1 MSLPSTPAVSPSAI
15 QLGGADLFDLAVIKK
30 YDKAGP
36 RYTSYPTAP
45 MFHTG
50 INAEDYAATLQRVAT
65 DDAPLSL
72 YIHIPFCNT
81 VCYYCGCSK
90 IVTRKY
96 ERAAPYLELLLQ
108 EIDKVADQLMDA
120 DGNACQRPVTQLHFG
135 GGTPTFM
142 NNDQMRAIMNKLR
155 ERFNFVAK
163 DDGEFSIEID
173 PRECDADTVRVLQ
186 EIGLNRMSMGVQD
199 FDPIVQKAVN
209 RIQSKEETL
218 RVLNEARQHG
228 FESMNI
234 DLMYGLPYQTVETF
248 NRTLDTIIDFSPD
261 RIALFNYAHLPKMF
275 MPQRRIDEEKLPSP
289 QEKLNILEHSINK
302 LLDAGYVFIGMDHF
316 AKPDD
321 ELTIAQQEGK
331 LYRNF
336 QGYSTQADCDLI
348 GLGITSIGYV
358 GGGFFQNKKE
368 MDAYAEAVEAAEFPV
383 FRGYIL
389 SDEDHLRRQV
399 IMRLMCD
406 FALDYSQ
413 FEREFGINFKEH
425 FADGLADLQE
435 MQSDTLV
442 ELRND
447 GLTVLPAGRLLIRN
461 VAMVFD
467 EYLQKKKEGTNFSK
481 VI

>member
-1 MSLPSTPAVSPSAI
+1 MSHSLHDQSAS
-15 QLGGADLFDLAVIKK
+15 QLGGANLFNLEIIKK

-45 MFHTG
+45 MFHSG
-50 INAEDYAATLQRVAT
+50 INAEDYNTTLQRVAS

-81 VCYYCGCSK
+81 VCYYCGCNK
-90 IVTRKY
+90 IVTKQY
-96 ERAAPYLELLLQ
+96 HRAEPYLELLLK
-108 EIDKVADQLMDA
+108 EIDRVADSLKDNS
-120 DGNACQRPVTQLHFG
+120 GNDCQRPVTQLHFG

-142 NNDQMRAIMNKLR
+142 NNDQMRSIMAKLR
-155 ERFNFVAK
+155 SRFQFVAK
-163 DDGEFSIEID
+163 NDGEFSIEID
-173 PRECDADTVRVLQ
+173 PRECDENTVSVLE

-218 RVLNEARQHG
+218 RVLNEAREHG

-234 DLMYGLPYQTVETF
+234 DLMYGLPHQTVETF
-248 NRTLDTIIDFSPD
+248 DATLKTIIEFSPD

-275 MPQRRIDEEKLPSP
+275 MPQRRIDEAAIPSP
-289 QEKLNILEHSINK
+289 QEKLNILEHSINT
-302 LLDAGYVFIGMDHF
+302 LLAAGYVFIGMDHF

-321 ELTIAQQEGK
+321 ELTIAQREGK

-336 QGYSTQADCDLI
+336 QGYSTQAECDLI
-348 GLGITSIGYV
+348 GLGITSIGYI
-358 GGGFFQNKKE
+358 GGGFFQNEKV
-368 MDAYAEAVEAAEFPV
+368 MDQYSACVDQNEFPV

-406 FALDYSQ
+406 FSLSYKH
-413 FEREFGINFKEH
+413 FEMEFNIDFKQH
-425 FADGLADLQE
+425 FSDGLADLQE
-435 MQSDTLV
+435 MADDQLI
-442 ELRND
+442 ELRDD

-461 VAMVFD
+461 IAMVFD
-467 EYLQKKKEGTNFSK
+467 EYLQKKKEGNSFSK

>member
-1 MSLPSTPAVSPSAI
+1 MTSTVTDIGAS
-15 QLGGADLFDLAVIKK
+15 QLGGANLFNLEIIKK

-50 INAEDYAATLQRVAT
+50 IGAEDYSKTLARVAS

-81 VCYYCGCSK
+81 VCYYCGCNK
-90 IVTRKY
+90 IVTKQY
-96 ERAAPYLELLLQ
+96 QRAEPYLELLLK
-108 EIDKVADQLMDA
+108 EIDRIADSMRDA
-120 DGNACQRPVTQLHFG
+120 DGNDCQRPVTQLHFG

-142 NNDQMRAIMNKLR
+142 NNDQMRTIMAKLR
-155 ERFNFVAK
+155 SRFQFVAK

-173 PRECDADTVRVLQ
+173 PRECDEDTVAVLE

-209 RIQSKEETL
+209 RIQSKEETM
-218 RVLNEARQHG
+218 RVLSEAREHG

-234 DLMYGLPYQTVETF
+234 DLMYGLPHQTVETF
-248 NRTLDTIIDFSPD
+248 DATLKTIIEFSPD
-261 RIALFNYAHLPKMF
+261 RIALFNYAHMPHMF
-275 MPQRRIDEEKLPSP
+275 MPQRRIDEEAIPTP
-289 QEKLNILEHSINK
+289 QEKLNILEHSINT

-316 AKPDD
+316 AKPED
-321 ELTIAQQEGK
+321 ELTIAQREGK

-348 GLGITSIGYV
+348 GLGLTSIGYI
-358 GGGFFQNKKE
+358 GGGFFQNEKE
-368 MDAYAEAVEAAEFPV
+368 MDAYAAEVEADEFAV

-406 FALDYSQ
+406 FALTYEP
-413 FEREFGINFKEH
+413 FETEFNINFKEH

-435 MQSDTLV
+435 MVTDKLV
-442 ELRND
+442 ELRDD

-461 VAMVFD
+461 IAMVFD
-467 EYLQKKKEGTNFSK
+467 EYLQKKKEGSNFSK

>member
-1 MSLPSTPAVSPSAI
+1 MTNKYRDNSAS

-50 INAEDYAATLQRVAT
+50 IGSADYAATLKRVA
-65 DDAPLSL
+65 DDNAPLSL

-90 IVTRKY
+90 IVTKKY
-96 ERAAPYLELLLQ
+96 ERAAAYLELLLK
-108 EIDKVADQLMDA
+108 EIDRVADTM
-120 DGNACQRPVTQLHFG
+120 GNTSRPVTQLHFG

-142 NNDQMRAIMNKLR
+142 SNDQMRVIMIRLR

-163 DDGEFSIEID
+163 DEGEFSIEID
-173 PRECDADTVRVLQ
+173 PRECDEDTVRVLQ

-209 RIQSKEETL
+209 RIQSKDETL
-218 RVLNEARQHG
+218 RVLNEARAHG
-228 FESMNI
+228 FKSMNI
-234 DLMYGLPYQTVETF
+234 DLMYGLPHQTVETF
-248 NRTLDTIIDFSPD
+248 DTTLDTIIEFSPD
-261 RIALFNYAHLPKMF
+261 RIALFNYAHLPHMF
-275 MPQRRIDEEKLPSP
+275 MPQRRIDESALPSA

-302 LLDAGYVFIGMDHF
+302 LLAAGYVFIGMDHF
-316 AKPDD
+316 AKPED
-321 ELTIAQQEGK
+321 ELTIAQQNGK

-336 QGYSTQADCDLI
+336 QGYSTQAECDLI
-348 GLGITSIGYV
+348 GLGVTSIGYV
-358 GGGFFQNKKE
+358 GGGFFQNEKE
-368 MDAYAEAVEAAEFPV
+368 MDAYAAAVDGDAFAV

-406 FALDYSQ
+406 FSLDYSL
-413 FEREFGINFKEH
+413 FEDKFGINFREH
-425 FADGLADLQE
+425 FADGIRDLDEMAADN
-435 MQSDTLV
+435 LV

-467 EYLQKKKEGTNFSK
+467 EYLQKKKEGTSFSK

>member
-1 MSLPSTPAVSPSAI
+1 MSVTPADSAS
-15 QLGGADLFDLAVIKK
+15 QLGGADLFDLDIIKK

-45 MFHTG
+45 MFHAG
-50 INAEDYAATLQRVAT
+50 IGADDYAATLARVAS

-81 VCYYCGCSK
+81 VCYYCGCNK
-90 IVTRKY
+90 IVTKQY
-96 ERAAPYLELLLQ
+96 DRAAPYLELLLR
-108 EIDKVADQLMDA
+108 EIDLVADRMRDA
-120 DGNACQRPVTQLHFG
+120 DGNACRRPVTQLHFG

-142 NNDQMRAIMNKLR
+142 SNEQMRAIMEKLR
-155 ERFNFVAK
+155 SRFQFVAK
-163 DDGEFSIEID
+163 DEGEFSIEID
-173 PRECDADTVRVLQ
+173 PRECDADTVRVLE

-199 FDPIVQKAVN
+199 FDPVVQKAVN

-218 RVLNEARQHG
+218 RVLNEARARG

-234 DLMYGLPYQTVETF
+234 DLMYGLPHQTVETF
-248 NRTLDTIIDFSPD
+248 DATLNTIIDFSPD
-261 RIALFNYAHLPKMF
+261 RIALFNYAHLPHMF
-275 MPQRRIDEEKLPSP
+275 MPQRRIDEAALPSP
-289 QEKLNILEHSINK
+289 QEKLNILEHSINT
-302 LLDAGYVFIGMDHF
+302 LLEAGYVFIGMDHF

-321 ELTIAQQEGK
+321 ELTIAQQQGK

-348 GLGITSIGYV
+348 GFGVTSIGYV
-358 GGGFFQNKKE
+358 GGGFFQNRKE
-368 MDAYAEAVEAAEFPV
+368 MDAYAEAVEAGVFPV

-406 FALDYSQ
+406 FSLDYSQ
-413 FEREFGINFKEH
+413 FEHEFGIDFKTH
-425 FADGLADLQE
+425 FADGLAALRE
-435 MQSDTLV
+435 MSADGLV
-442 ELRND
+442 ELRDD
-447 GLTVLPAGRLLIRN
+447 GLSVLPAGRLLIRN

-467 EYLQKKKEGTNFSK
+467 EYLRRKNESGSFSK
-481 VI
+481 TI

>member
-1 MSLPSTPAVSPSAI
+1 MTLNSTTYASR
-15 QLGGADLFDLAVIKK
+15 LDGADLFDLNVIKK

-45 MFHTG
+45 MFHAG
-50 INAEDYAATLQRVAT
+50 IGADDYAATLKRVAG

-81 VCYYCGCSK
+81 VCYYCGCNK
-90 IVTRKY
+90 IVTKQY
-96 ERAAPYLELLLQ
+96 HRAEPYLELLLQ
-108 EIDKVADQLMDA
+108 EIDKVADSLQDA
-120 DGNACQRPVTQLHFG
+120 NGEACKRPVTQLHFG

-142 NNDQMRAIMNKLR
+142 NNDQMRTIMDKLR
-155 ERFNFVAK
+155 HRFHFVAK
-163 DDGEFSIEID
+163 DEGEFSIEID
-173 PRECDADTVRVLQ
+173 PRECDEDTVRVLE

-209 RIQSKEETL
+209 RIQSKAETL

-234 DLMYGLPYQTVETF
+234 DLMYGLPHQTVDTF
-248 NRTLDTIIDFSPD
+248 NATLDTIIEFSPD
-261 RIALFNYAHLPKMF
+261 RIALFNYAHLPHMF
-275 MPQRRIDEEKLPSP
+275 MPQRRIDEAALPSP

-321 ELTIAQQEGK
+321 ELTIAQREGK

-358 GGGFFQNKKE
+358 GGGFFQNRKE
-368 MDAYAEAVEAAEFPV
+368 MDAYAEAVQAGKFPV

-389 SDEDHLRRQV
+389 SNEDHLRRQV

-406 FALDYSQ
+406 FALDYRQ
-413 FEREFGINFKEH
+413 FERDYNIVFRQH

-435 MQSDTLV
+435 MQADKLV
-442 ELRND
+442 ELRHD

-461 VAMVFD
+461 IAMVFD
-467 EYLQKKKEGTNFSK
+467 AYLQKKKEGSNFSK

>member
-1 MSLPSTPAVSPSAI
+1 MVQKPAKGASR
-15 QLGGADLFDLAVIKK
+15 LGGADLFDLGMIKK

-45 MFHTG
+45 MFHAG
-50 INAEDYAATLQRVAT
+50 IGAEDYTATLKRVA
-65 DDAPLSL
+65 DDETPLSL

-81 VCYYCGCSK
+81 VCYYCGCNK
-90 IVTRKY
+90 IVTKQY
-96 ERAAPYLELLLQ
+96 ERAAPYLELLLK
-108 EIDKVADQLMDA
+108 EINQVADSLKDA
-120 DGNACQRPVTQLHFG
+120 DGNDCKRPVTQLHFG

-142 NNDQMRAIMNKLR
+142 SNDQMRILMAKFR
-155 ERFNFVAK
+155 ERFNFVSR

-173 PRECDADTVRVLQ
+173 PRECDENTVAVLQ
-186 EIGLNRMSMGVQD
+186 QIGLNRMSMGVQD

-209 RIQSKEETL
+209 RIQSKEETM
-218 RVLNEARQHG
+218 RVLQEARRHG

-234 DLMYGLPYQTVETF
+234 DLMYGLPHQTVETF
-248 NRTLDTIIDFSPD
+248 DRTLNTIIEFSPD
-261 RIALFNYAHLPKMF
+261 RIALFNYAHLPHMF
-275 MPQRRIDEEKLPSP
+275 MPQRRIDEASIPTP

-302 LLDAGYVFIGMDHF
+302 LLDAGYIFIGMDHF

-348 GLGITSIGYV
+348 GFGVTSIGYV
-358 GGGFFQNKKE
+358 GGGFFQNHRE
-368 MDAYAEAVEAAEFPV
+368 MEAYAQEVENGEFPV
-383 FRGYIL
+383 FRGYVL

-406 FALDYSQ
+406 FALDYAQ
-413 FEREFGINFKEH
+413 FESEFGIDFKEH
-425 FADGLADLQE
+425 FADGLSDLIE
-435 MQSDTLV
+435 MSKDNLV
-442 ELRND
+442 ELRED

-461 VAMVFD
+461 VAMTFD
-467 EYLQKKKEGTNFSK
+467 EYLQKKKEGTSFSK

>member
-1 MSLPSTPAVSPSAI
+1 MTLHSTTADSRLA
-15 QLGGADLFDLAVIKK
+15 GADLFDLDVIKK

-45 MFHTG
+45 MFHAG
-50 INAEDYAATLQRVAT
+50 IGADDYAATLKRVSA

-81 VCYYCGCSK
+81 VCYYCGCNK
-90 IVTRKY
+90 IVTKQY
-96 ERAAPYLELLLQ
+96 HRAAPYLELLLQ
-108 EIDKVADQLMDA
+108 EIDKVADTLQGA
-120 DGNACQRPVTQLHFG
+120 NGEACKRPVTQLHFG

-142 NNDQMRAIMNKLR
+142 SNDQMRMIMDKLR
-155 ERFNFVAK
+155 QRFHFVAK
-163 DDGEFSIEID
+163 DEGEFSIEID
-173 PRECDADTVRVLQ
+173 PRECDENTVRVLE

-234 DLMYGLPYQTVETF
+234 DLMYGLPHQTVDTF
-248 NRTLDTIIDFSPD
+248 NATLDTIIEFSPD
-261 RIALFNYAHLPKMF
+261 RIALFNYAHLPHMF
-275 MPQRRIDEEKLPSP
+275 MPQRRIDEAALPSP

-321 ELTIAQQEGK
+321 ELTIAQQQGK

-348 GLGITSIGYV
+348 GLGVTSIGYV
-358 GGGFFQNKKE
+358 GGGFFQNRKE
-368 MDAYAEAVEAAEFPV
+368 MDAYAESVQAGEFPV

-406 FALDYSQ
+406 FSLNYSQ
-413 FEREFGINFKEH
+413 FEADYGIVFREH

-435 MQSDTLV
+435 MQNDGLV

-461 VAMVFD
+461 IAMVFD
-467 EYLQKKKEGTNFSK
+467 AYLQKKKESANFSK

>member
-1 MSLPSTPAVSPSAI
+1 MTLDSVKGAS
-15 QLGGADLFDLAVIKK
+15 QLGGADLFDLNIIKK

-50 INAEDYAATLQRVAT
+50 IGAKEYATTLADVA
-65 DDAPLSL
+65 DSDAPLSL

-90 IVTRKY
+90 IVTKQY
-96 ERAAPYLELLLQ
+96 DRAAPYLELLLK
-108 EIDKVADQLMDA
+108 EIDRVADAM
-120 DGNACQRPVTQLHFG
+120 GSTRRPVTQLHFG

-142 NNDQMRAIMNKLR
+142 NNDQMRTIMNKLR
-155 ERFNFVAK
+155 ERFHFVPTHE
-163 DDGEFSIEID
+163 GEFSIEID
-173 PRECDADTVRVLQ
+173 PRECDENTVRVLQ

-218 RVLNEARQHG
+218 RVLAEARAHG

-234 DLMYGLPYQTVETF
+234 DLMYGLPHQTVETF
-248 NRTLDTIIDFSPD
+248 DATLNTIIECDPD
-261 RIALFNYAHLPKMF
+261 RIALFNYAHMPHMF
-275 MPQRRIDEEKLPSP
+275 MPQRRIDESAMPTP

-316 AKPDD
+316 AKPED
-321 ELTIAQQEGK
+321 ELTIAQQNGK

-348 GLGITSIGYV
+348 GLGVTSIGYV
-358 GGGFFQNKKE
+358 GGGFFQNAKE
-368 MDAYAEAVEAAEFPV
+368 MDPYAEAVDNDEFAV

-389 SDEDHLRRQV
+389 SDEDHLRRHV

-413 FEREFGINFKEH
+413 FESEFGIDFKAH
-425 FADGLADLQE
+425 FADGIADLADMAE
-435 MQSDTLV
+435 DNLV
-442 ELRND
+442 ELRDD

-467 EYLQKKKEGTNFSK
+467 EYLQKKKEGTSFSK
-481 VI
+481 TI

>member
-1 MSLPSTPAVSPSAI
+1 MSNKNHASGAS
-15 QLGGADLFDLAVIKK
+15 QLGGADLFDLEIIKK

-50 INAEDYAATLQRVAT
+50 IGAEDYAATLKCVAT

-81 VCYYCGCSK
+81 VCYYCGCNK
-90 IVTRKY
+90 IVTKQY
-96 ERAAPYLELLLQ
+96 DRATPYLELLLK
-108 EIDKVADQLMDA
+108 EIDRVADTIGDTKRL
-120 DGNACQRPVTQLHFG
+120 VTQLHFG

-142 NNDQMRAIMNKLR
+142 NNDQMRTIMAKLR
-155 ERFNFVAK
+155 ERFHFVAK

-173 PRECDADTVRVLQ
+173 PRECDEDTVRVLQ

-234 DLMYGLPYQTVETF
+234 DLMYGLPHQTVETF
-248 NRTLDTIIDFSPD
+248 NTTLDTIIEFSPD
-261 RIALFNYAHLPKMF
+261 RIALFNYAHLPHMF
-275 MPQRRIDEEKLPSP
+275 MPQRRIDEAAIPSP

-316 AKPDD
+316 AKPED

-348 GLGITSIGYV
+348 GLGVTSIGYV
-358 GGGFFQNKKE
+358 GGGFFQNRKE
-368 MDAYAEAVEAAEFPV
+368 MDVYAETVEAGEFPV

-389 SDEDHLRRQV
+389 SEEDHLRRQV

-406 FALDYSQ
+406 FSLEYSQ
-413 FEREFGINFKEH
+413 FETDFSINFKEH
-425 FADGLADLQE
+425 FADGLSDLQE
-435 MQSDTLV
+435 MEADYLI
-442 ELRND
+442 ELRDD

-467 EYLQKKKEGTNFSK
+467 EYLQKKKEGTSFSK